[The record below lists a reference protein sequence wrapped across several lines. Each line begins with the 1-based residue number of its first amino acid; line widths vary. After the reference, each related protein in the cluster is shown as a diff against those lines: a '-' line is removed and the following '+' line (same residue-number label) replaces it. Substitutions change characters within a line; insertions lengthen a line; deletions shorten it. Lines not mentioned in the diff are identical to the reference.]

1 MTGREC
7 FQAALNL
14 LGEREEDA
22 AYYEQFAPGAINQL
36 LADCLRENN
45 AQRQSRGLEPLAAA
59 PRLTALDEEL
69 EIDEAAAR
77 ECFPYGL
84 AALLVCDDDR
94 EKFNW
99 LSTEFA
105 ARMQYHC
112 PAVQTEV
119 KD

>member
-1 MTGREC
+1 MLSGGAEPSGRTGRGRGVLRAVC
-7 FQAALNL
+7 TGGDQPA
-14 LGEREEDA
+14 
-22 AYYEQFAPGAINQL
+22 
-36 LADCLRENN
+36 ADCLRETN
-45 AQRQSRGLEPLAAA
+45 AQRQSQGLEPLASA
-59 PRLTALDEEL
+59 PRLTTLDGEL